1 MCQVEVV
8 RLEKLEEA
16 RYKPPSSDRLRPRR
30 SRNSFHRPI
39 KGSIVPKCAKMDKT
53 TTDKPLFTELFRLAR
68 TADCLPPQKLPH
80 EVEGLV
86 NEYCWKEVA
95 RYVLYEEIFDDF
107 LNEFTPPQI
116 PVINYKCFTY
126 LQKTIRRN
134 TLGEPTSLH
143 MKRTNMHL
151 NACLPEGTESC
162 CVLTGYVQELRHH
175 VYVLTRLK
183 TAIDGLG
190 MVEVNNPL
198 RFIVL
203 FLTSDRSQ
211 LEATNELGRCF
222 AVLMEDPAFRMTAY
236 AAPDANVIIQAME
249 TYLQT
254 TVVLPRSA
262 IKSAIVGETGL
273 ALPQPDPVQFER
285 EDLVFDDFQ
294 ADLAGREGRHSVVSG
309 FAQQIATIPR
319 ISTKN
324 LKKFCPPF
332 KQLLLGCSMWIH
344 RYCSDFKDAFAK
356 DNISTVLSS
365 IPFVFFVVFGPT
377 ITIGNLYRIT
387 SQLSR
392 SLQIPFSNFRFWI
405 GVYTSM
411 YGLIFIGLN
420 FSNLAKYAR
429 RSLEELFSSF
439 VAFYFILKALFALFK
454 VIPYTEEAFVNG
466 TSTNIPSTAAANMC
480 LAFWMARYWVGAFNV
495 PLGMIFVTVMERI
508 FFRNYQLPTLNIPKF
523 NDISVSSWIRTAN
536 LSAVNDFGAI
546 SAPAF
551 HGLSAV
557 IGLFFTL
564 LIFCETM
571 LNSITALK
579 PKAKKPSPVIMD
591 HILTNVAFPLIS
603 VFLGWPF
610 MSGVPVRT
618 IANTMA
624 LVKLEPHPPPGK
636 PAQIISLVEQRVNLL
651 IVGLLVMCTVALGDV
666 LRFIPIAALYGMFLF
681 VGMSGLRGLDLTNSI
696 YALLSRRKYWGRWE
710 FLSNLPKQQ
719 LAVFTLI
726 RFCELSLLITIMI
739 IAEFSSAG
747 WISFAF
753 PLIIIISALIREFIL
768 PRWRWLAVYL
778 EILDRRCIQVAT
790 RKSTAASLAAQS
802 RR

>member
-1 MCQVEVV
+1 
-8 RLEKLEEA
+8 
-16 RYKPPSSDRLRPRR
+16 
-30 SRNSFHRPI
+30 
-39 KGSIVPKCAKMDKT
+39 
-53 TTDKPLFTELFRLAR
+53 
-68 TADCLPPQKLPH
+68 
-80 EVEGLV
+80 
-86 NEYCWKEVA
+86 
-95 RYVLYEEIFDDF
+95 
-107 LNEFTPPQI
+107 
-116 PVINYKCFTY
+116 
-126 LQKTIRRN
+126 
-134 TLGEPTSLH
+134 
-143 MKRTNMHL
+143 
-151 NACLPEGTESC
+151 
-162 CVLTGYVQELRHH
+162 
-175 VYVLTRLK
+175 
-183 TAIDGLG
+183 
-190 MVEVNNPL
+190 
-198 RFIVL
+198 
-203 FLTSDRSQ
+203 
-211 LEATNELGRCF
+211 
-222 AVLMEDPAFRMTAY
+222 
-236 AAPDANVIIQAME
+236 
-249 TYLQT
+249 
-254 TVVLPRSA
+254 
-262 IKSAIVGETGL
+262 
-273 ALPQPDPVQFER
+273 
-285 EDLVFDDFQ
+285 
-294 ADLAGREGRHSVVSG
+294 
-309 FAQQIATIPR
+309 
-319 ISTKN
+319 
-324 LKKFCPPF
+324 
-332 KQLLLGCSMWIH
+332 MWIR

-377 ITIGNLYRIT
+377 ITMGNLYQKEVSPLFNLELCIISCGFFTATYALLSGQPAATVGPSGPCFIFEGIT

-405 GVYTSM
+405 GVYTAM
-411 YGLIFIGLN
+411 FGLIFIGLN

-466 TSTNIPSTAAANMC
+466 TSTNTASTAAANMC

-523 NDISVSSWIRTAN
+523 NDISVTSWIKTMN
-536 LSAVNDFGAI
+536 LSTVNDFGAI
-546 SAPAF
+546 SAPTF

-651 IVGLLVMCTVALGDV
+651 IIGLLVMSTVALGDV

-710 FLSNLPKQQ
+710 FLSNLPKPQ

-726 RFCELSLLITIMI
+726 RFCELSLLIAIMI

-778 EILDRRCIQVAT
+778 EILDRRCIQVAK